1 MTDETGSEVSTED
14 AAPEVVVEDPP
25 APDAEQT
32 EEAEPAPEPQ
42 AAEPGQP
49 PAGPPYAPRR
59 PVERVLHGVTDV
71 DEFHWMRDHDDPE
84 LVDNLVAER
93 EWYDARTARL
103 APLREQLY
111 RRMAE
116 LTPAEEPAAPWFE
129 GGYEY
134 TWRVPAGQE
143 YPVLTRRAVLL
154 PEELEAEGG
163 VEPEPEVLLDVN
175 VEAAGHEYAEVGLR
189 LVSPDG
195 AWLAWSLDTTGDE
208 VYRLQFRDLRT
219 GRDRPD
225 HVGRSYYSGA
235 WAADSRSFFYVEHDH
250 LYRPFRVLRHVLGTD
265 PYEDDEIFRE
275 NDQAFDVEVRATRSG
290 GFVVIR
296 TFNRDTA
303 ECLLIPSAR
312 PFQRPVVVLPRRK
325 AVEYD
330 VDHCWAPG
338 AFDGGGGPGRLLLTT
353 DDGAPEFQLL
363 AAELPALDPSATDL
377 AGAAGMTT
385 GDLTGLD
392 WQPLVPGRDDVRVHA
407 VEPFADCLVLVARHG
422 GRTLLEIREPDG
434 ALRHSL
440 TSPAAEG
447 TLELAENE
455 EYSADVLTVVA
466 QSLVE
471 PRTWYDVDTAGGGL
485 TARVRAEVPQYDP
498 AQYVTERFEAKADDG
513 AIVPVTVARHRDTRV
528 DGTAPCLLYGYGSYE
543 SVLDP
548 EFDPAVTALLDQ
560 GVVYAVAHIRG
571 GGENGRRWWLGGR
584 LHTKPTTFTD
594 FVSCGRALVAAG
606 YAATGRLAIRGLSA
620 GGLLMGASLGLAP
633 ALWRAVVAEVPFVD
647 VVNSM
652 LDADIP
658 LTVNEW
664 DEWGNPRKPDDFAV
678 MRAYSP
684 YDNPPEGHRP
694 ELLVTGTLHDPRVLV
709 HEPAK
714 WVARLRATAQD
725 PPGAGD
731 HVLFRAEVGE
741 GAHSGP
747 TGRYARLGYEA
758 EVLAWVLDRVALP
771 VG

>member
-1 MTDETGSEVSTED
+1 MSDETG
-14 AAPEVVVEDPP
+14 PQDPG
-25 APDAEQT
+25 T
-32 EEAEPAPEPQ
+32 
-42 AAEPGQP
+42 

-59 PVERVLHGVTDV
+59 PVERTLHGVTDV
-71 DEFHWMRDHDDPE
+71 DEFHWMRDHEDPE
-84 LVDNLVAER
+84 LLDNLIAER
-93 EWYDARTARL
+93 EWYEARTARL
-103 APLREQLY
+103 KPLKDRLY

-134 TWRVPAGQE
+134 AWRVPAGQE
-143 YPVLTRRAVLL
+143 FPVLTRRTIVLPDDA
-154 PEELEAEGG
+154 PEDAD
-163 VEPEPEVLLDVN
+163 PEPEVLLDVN
-175 VEAAGHEYAEVGLR
+175 VEAGGHDYADIGLR

-195 AWLAWSLDTTGDE
+195 NWLAWSIDTVGDE
-208 VYRLQFRDLRT
+208 VYRLRFRDLRT

-225 HVGRSYYSGA
+225 QVGRSYYTGA
-235 WAADSRSFFYVEHDH
+235 WAADSRSFFYVEHDS

-275 NDQAFDVEVRATRSG
+275 NDQAFNVEVRATRSG

-312 PFQRPVVVLPRRK
+312 PFQRPVVVSPRRP
-325 AVEYD
+325 AMEYD

-338 AFDGGGGPGRLLLTT
+338 VGDGSKGPGRLLMVT
-353 DDGAPEFQLL
+353 DDGAPEFALL
-363 AAELPALDPSATDL
+363 AAELPALDPHASDL
-377 AGAAGMTT
+377 AAAAGMTT
-385 GDLTGLD
+385 GDLSGLG
-392 WQPLVPGRDDVRVHA
+392 WQPLVAGRDDVRLHA
-407 VEPFADCLVLVARHG
+407 VEPFAGFLVLVARKG
-422 GRTLLEIREPDG
+422 GRTLLELREPDG
-434 ALRHSL
+434 ALRHAL

-455 EYSADVLTVVA
+455 EYTAEVLTVVSE
-466 QSLVE
+466 SLVE
-471 PRTWYDVDTAGGGL
+471 PRTWWDVHAGSGEL
-485 TARVRAEVPQYDP
+485 TERLRAEVPGYD
-498 AQYVTERFEAKADDG
+498 ASDYVTERFDAKAEDG
-513 AIVPVTVARHRDTRV
+513 VVVPVTVARRRDTRV

-543 SVLDP
+543 SVCDP
-548 EFDPAVTALLDQ
+548 EFDPGVTALLDQ
-560 GVVYAVAHIRG
+560 GVIYAVAHIRG

-584 LHTKPTTFTD
+584 LQTKPTTFTD

-647 VVNSM
+647 VVTSM
-652 LDADIP
+652 LDPEIP
-658 LTVNEW
+658 LTINEW
-664 DEWGNPRKPDDFAV
+664 DEWGNPRDPEHFAV

-714 WVARLRATAQD
+714 WVARLRATAPTAD
-725 PPGAGD
+725 GGGE

-747 TGRYARLGYEA
+747 TGRYARLDYEA
-758 EVLAWVLDRVALP
+758 EIYAWVLDRVALP